1 MKDNPLNI
9 AFLWHFHQPNYKDPL
24 TGKYRL
30 PWVRLHGAKDYL
42 DMVKKAEKFPSL
54 KLTVNLVPSL
64 LEQLNDYVENGAND
78 VYLLLTQKNPSELS
92 GTERLFILENF
103 FLANWEN
110 MIKPYPRYYE
120 LLAKRGFRFTKKD
133 LVKVSRYFSD
143 KDIRDLQV
151 LFNLSWIDPIFRDSD
166 AFLYGLI
173 EKGRDFTE
181 EEKQNLISKQLEI
194 LKEIIPTYKEL
205 YSQGQIEFS
214 VSPFNHPILPL
225 LCDTNIA
232 RTAMPDIILPK
243 KRFSHPED
251 AQRQIDMAINYFE
264 KLFGHPPSGMWPS
277 EGSVSEEVAEII
289 KSRGI
294 KWIATDE
301 EVLSMSLSIT
311 LRNSS
316 GHLLRP
322 EVLYKPHNFNGM
334 SILFRDHIL
343 SDLIG
348 FSYSGWNTEN
358 AVSDLVNR
366 LLEIKNAL
374 PNDRSYL
381 VPIIVD
387 GENAWEYYLN
397 DGNDFL
403 EMLYSA
409 LTADERFKTVQISEF
424 LEEHG
429 YGDHLPYLHPG
440 SWINAN
446 FSIWI
451 GHQEDNLAWDY
462 LTQTRDDLSSYAAQ
476 HPDADLSKAWESIYI
491 AEGSDW
497 NWWYGD
503 EHATETHD
511 DFDELFRRH
520 LIKVYEIMGSD
531 IPHHLHIPIKIE
543 SRIIKPQIEPRGFI
557 NPKIDGLMTSYF
569 EWFLGAFVDVK
580 RSGGSMHKSES
591 FVSGVYYGF
600 NKDNL
605 YLRVDPMRTSKDT
618 QGQVFFHINILHPSI
633 FKLIFDPLSET
644 NKAAL
649 YEKVGEQWVIVKDSL
664 RAAYKDILEVE
675 IPFVDI
681 NAKENDEVHFCVEVI
696 LNGTNGALPSD
707 CAVKR
712 GDILERCPWRG
723 YITVTVPTS
732 HFEALMWY

>member
-24 TGKYRL
+24 TNRYRL
-30 PWVRLHGAKDYL
+30 PWVRLHGVKDYL

-54 KLTVNLVPSL
+54 KLTFNLVPSL
-64 LEQLNDYVENGAND
+64 LEQLNDYVENDAKD
-78 VYLLLTQKNPSELS
+78 VYLLLTQKSPSDLTEA
-92 GTERLFILENF
+92 ERLFILENF

-120 LLAKRGFRFTKKD
+120 LLARRGFRFTKKD
-133 LVKVSRYFSD
+133 LFKVSRYFSD
-143 KDIRDLQV
+143 NDIRDLQV
-151 LFNLSWIDPIFRDSD
+151 LFNLSWVDPTFRNADP
-166 AFLYGLI
+166 FLYGLI

-181 EEKQNLISKQLEI
+181 DEKQELISKQLEI
-194 LKEIIPTYKEL
+194 LRDIIPVYKQITA
-205 YSQGQIEFS
+205 QGQVEFS

-225 LCDTNIA
+225 LYDTNVA
-232 RTAMPDIILPK
+232 RIAMPDMVLPK

-251 AQRQIDMAINYFE
+251 AQRQIEMAISYFE
-264 KLFGHPPSGMWPS
+264 RLFGYLPSGIWPP
-277 EGSVSEEVAEII
+277 EGSVSEDIAGII
-289 KSRGI
+289 KSKGI
-294 KWIATDE
+294 KWVATDE
-301 EVLSMSLSIT
+301 EVLSRSLSKT
-311 LRNSS
+311 LRNAN
-316 GHLLRP
+316 GYPIHP
-322 EVLYKPHNFNGM
+322 QILYKPYSYNGL

-358 AVSDLVNR
+358 AVKDLISR

-374 PNDRSYL
+374 PYDRPYL

-387 GENAWEYYLN
+387 GENAWEYYIN

-403 EMLYSA
+403 DLLYDA
-409 LTADERFKTVQISEF
+409 LTRDKRFRTVRITEF
-424 LEEHG
+424 IEEHG
-429 YGDHLPYLHPG
+429 QGDSLHYLYPG

-451 GHQEDNLAWDY
+451 GHEEDNLAWDY
-462 LTQTRDDLSSYAAQ
+462 LAQAREDLAAYAAS
-476 HPDADLSKAWESIYI
+476 HPDADLSKAWEAIYV

-511 DFDELFRRH
+511 DFDELFRGY
-520 LIKVYEIMGSD
+520 LIKVYEIIGCD

-543 SRIIKPQIEPRGFI
+543 SRTIKPQIEPRGFI

-569 EWFLGAFVDVK
+569 EWLLGAFIDVK

-591 FVSGVYYGF
+591 FVSGIYYGF

-605 YLRVDPMRTSKDT
+605 YIRVDPMKTSGET
-618 QGQVFFHINILHPSI
+618 QGQIFFHINILHPFV
-633 FKLIFDPLSET
+633 FKLIFAPLSKS
-644 NKAAL
+644 NQAAL
-649 YEKVGEQWVIVKDSL
+649 YEKVDEQWVMVKDSL
-664 RAAYKDILEVE
+664 RAAFKDILEIE
-675 IPFVDI
+675 IPFADI
-681 NAKENDEVHFCVEVI
+681 KVKENDEIHFCVDVI
-696 LNGTNGALPSD
+696 LNGTNGALPGD
-707 CAVKR
+707 YPAKR
-712 GDILERCPWRG
+712 ADTLERCPWRG
-723 YITVTVPTS
+723 YITVTVPAS